1 MSQFNDKPIIIIGAG
16 GHAQVLLDTLLCMG
30 NSNILGFTDVN
41 AQLWGQ
47 RLLNFPILGGDEVL
61 DRYSPENILLVN
73 GLGSIGSTS
82 LRQKIFLQ
90 KKLLGY
96 HFASVIHPSAIIS
109 SFVELGEGV
118 QILAGAVVQTN
129 CKIAENVIINTR
141 AILDHD
147 CIIAAHSHIAPNAVL
162 SGGVLLG
169 AGVHVGTGA
178 CVIQGITAGSESI
191 IGAGAVVISNVSAK
205 TKVIG
210 IPAREYKKNV

>member
-1 MSQFNDKPIIIIGAG
+1 MSYFHNKPIIIIGAG
-16 GHAQVLLDTLLCMG
+16 GHAQVLLDTLLSME
-30 NSNILGFTDVN
+30 NNNILGFTEN
-41 AQLWGQ
+41 NPQLWGQ
-47 RLLNFPILGGDEVL
+47 KLLNFPILGGDEVL
-61 DRYSPENILLVN
+61 ERYSPENILLVN
-73 GLGSIGSTS
+73 GLGSIGSTN

-109 SFVELGEGV
+109 SFIELGEGV

-129 CKIAENVIINTR
+129 CKIAENVIVNTR

-162 SGGVLLG
+162 SGSVQLG
-169 AGVHVGTGA
+169 MGVHIGTGA
-178 CVIQGITAGSESI
+178 CVIQGIKIGCESI
-191 IGAGAVVISNVSAK
+191 IGAGAVVLSNVSAK

-210 IPAREYKKNV
+210 IPAREMKHA